1 MNHDLAVG
9 DTEPGAVSFM
19 TQDEARPYAFVHAMA
34 ALHAQGT
41 IERRAFIGTA
51 AGDDNFAAGQFDQ
64 PLLWRVI
71 QIHRAVGIEF
81 KPGAVR

>member
-1 MNHDLAVG
+1 MNHHLAIGNTEPSAVG
-9 DTEPGAVSFM
+9 LV
-19 TQDEARPYAFVHAMA
+19 TQDEPCAHAFIHTVTT
-34 ALHAQGT
+34 LNPQGT
-41 IERRAFIGTA
+41 IERSTFIGTA
-51 AGDDNFAAGQFDQ
+51 AGDDNFAAGQLDQ